1 MAERRKRTIA
11 GDKTICLPIPEDLDY
26 DSWVEDTK
34 AVRTYLDSIIAVHP
48 ELFPVGI
55 EEGYCFHGFVESG
68 KLHLSTRRIRL
79 KSNGQAYQLRP
90 DSVMP
95 YMIGKTEEVEKGLYL
110 RRYGVPYEG
119 IAHVLGHSAMYW
131 YHATQALGRASIVG
145 STVKDPDAIPP
156 SPECR
161 RET

>member
-1 MAERRKRTIA
+1 MAERKKRTIA
-11 GDKTICLPIPEDLDY
+11 GDKTICLPLDAEIDY
-26 DSWVEDTK
+26 EQLVKDTK
-34 AVRTYLDSIIAVHP
+34 AFRVYLNTVIDRHP

-55 EEGYCFHGFVESG
+55 EQGYCFHGFVKSG

-79 KSNGQAYQLRP
+79 KCNGQAYQLRP
-90 DSVMP
+90 DTVMP

-131 YHATQALGRASIVG
+131 YHATQAMGRASIVG
-145 STVKDPDAIPP
+145 TTVKDPEAIPP
-156 SPECR
+156 STRCR
-161 RET
+161 

>member
-1 MAERRKRTIA
+1 MTQRRKRTIA
-11 GDKTICLPIPEDLDY
+11 GDKTICLPIPEDLEY
-26 DSWVEDTK
+26 DQWIEDTK
-34 AVRTYLDSIIAVHP
+34 AVRQYLDEMITIHP

-55 EEGYCFHGFVESG
+55 EQGYCFHGFVESG
-68 KLHLSTRRIRL
+68 KMQLSTRRIRL
-79 KSNGQAYQLRP
+79 KSNGEAYQIRP

-95 YMIGKTEEVEKGLYL
+95 YMVGKTEEVEKGLYL

-145 STVKDPDAIPP
+145 TTVKDPHNIPP
-156 SPECR
+156 SLGSR
-161 RET
+161 

>member
-1 MAERRKRTIA
+1 MTERKKRTTA
-11 GDKTICLPIPEDLDY
+11 GDKIICLPILEDIDY
-26 DSWVEDTK
+26 EALVEDTQ
-34 AVRTYLDSIIAVHP
+34 AFRVYLDKLIAIHP

-68 KLHLSTRRIRL
+68 KLHLSTRQIRL
-79 KSNGQAYQLRP
+79 KCNGQAYQLRP
-90 DSVMP
+90 DTVMP
-95 YMIGKTEEVEKGLYL
+95 YMIGKTQEVEKGLYS

-156 SPECR
+156 SVGCR
-161 RET
+161 

>member
-11 GDKTICLPIPEDLDY
+11 GDKTICLPIPAELDY
-26 DSWVEDTK
+26 DTWVEDTQ
-34 AVRTYLDSIIAVHP
+34 AFRTYLDHLIAVHP
-48 ELFPVGI
+48 ELFPEGI

-79 KSNGQAYQLRP
+79 KCNGQAYQLRP
-90 DSVMP
+90 DTVMP
-95 YMIGKTEEVEKGLYL
+95 YMIGKTEAVEKGLYL

-131 YHATQALGRASIVG
+131 YHATQAIGRVSIVG
-145 STVKDPDAIPP
+145 STVKDPQTIPP
-156 SPECR
+156 SPGCR
-161 RET
+161 